1 MKSLLRI
8 GFFVVALVVLA
19 LPVSALPALQHGH
32 FEGIEVIRTE
42 GHNVAFTRVEIYAS
56 KHISTYGNSSSVRLV
71 AEFGGNPAWQVRY
84 SIDTT
89 FSVPL
94 DADYLEVSDDLGWGG
109 LDAEVVVPVQVLTCT
124 DTVGGNCTTS
134 MSTVP
139 VTIHLYGLA
148 DQPVVHSSRLVFER
162 RATFTGTVTIGS
174 RAFAYNGVWGRNY
187 ADQYIEES

>member
-8 GFFVVALVVLA
+8 VLFGVALLLLA
-19 LPVSALPALQHGH
+19 FPVAALPALQHSH
-32 FEGIEVIRTE
+32 FEGIEVVRTE

-56 KHISTYGNSSSVRLV
+56 KHFTNFGNVSTVWLV
-71 AEFGGNPAWQVRY
+71 AEFGGDPAWKVRY

-94 DADYLEVSDDLGWGG
+94 DADYLEVTDDLGWGG

-134 MSTVP
+134 MSTTP
-139 VTIHLYGLA
+139 VTIHLYGFA
-148 DQPVVHSSRLVFER
+148 DQEVVHSSRLMFER
-162 RATFTGTVTIGS
+162 RAVFTGTVTIGS
-174 RAFAYNGVWGRNY
+174 RTFPYNGVWGRNY
-187 ADQYIEES
+187 ADQYTEES